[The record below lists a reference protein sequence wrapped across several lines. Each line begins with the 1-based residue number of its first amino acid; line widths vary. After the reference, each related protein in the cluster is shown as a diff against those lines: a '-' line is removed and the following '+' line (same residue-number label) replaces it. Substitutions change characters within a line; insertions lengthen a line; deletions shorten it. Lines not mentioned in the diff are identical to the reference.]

1 MAAETL
7 MGSWRA
13 CQAERCIRMARHT
26 LSHQLTITNELPYTV
41 LETVVLEVVWLINTK
56 PIAVK
61 YTAED
66 DVVAICPNDILLG
79 RSHRLRPELA
89 TLPQIPNFNLLNFRT
104 RASPGLWNTRRTW

>member
-1 MAAETL
+1 M
-7 MGSWRA
+7 
-13 CQAERCIRMARHT
+13 
-26 LSHQLTITNELPYTV
+26 SHQLTITNKLPYTV

-79 RSHRLRPELA
+79 RSHRLRPDLA
-89 TLPQIPNFNLLNFRT
+89 ALPQLSKDQDVIRALEHRESLVTEWMKQWLAQAFPEMVART
-104 RASPGLWNTRRTW
+104 TWKQ